1 MNFLKP
7 QLLLYVLLLFTSINT
22 FAQFDKR
29 EDDYDFEKD
38 TLYLRYLNE
47 VEITASSIFSDKK
60 NVKRFTRLVH
70 YVKKVYPYAVIAG
83 TKLREYETATN
94 TIRKRRDKKRFVKA
108 MEKELREEFG
118 VDIANFTYMQ
128 GEIFLKLLDRET
140 SYTGYELLKMLR
152 GGFRARMYQN
162 SAIMFG
168 FDLKEHYDPT
178 GKDKEIEEI
187 IELINKGEI

>member
-1 MNFLKP
+1 MNILQRFILVLSFFLTTT
-7 QLLLYVLLLFTSINT
+7 VA
-22 FAQFDKR
+22 FAQFDTR
-29 EDDYDFEKD
+29 EENYDFTKD

-47 VEITASSIFSDKK
+47 VEVTASSIFSDKK

-83 TKLREYETATN
+83 TKLREYEASMEN
-94 TIRKRRDKKRFVKA
+94 MSKKRQKRRFMKA

-118 VDIANFTYMQ
+118 VDIEKFTYMQ

-140 SYTGYELLKMLR
+140 NYTAYELLKLWR

-168 FDLKEHYDPT
+168 FDLREHYDPT

-187 IELINKGEI
+187 VQLIKQGEI

>member
-1 MNFLKP
+1 MNILKKSI
-7 QLLLYVLLLFTSINT
+7 LLLTLFLMASVA

-29 EDDYDFEKD
+29 EENYDFDKD

-47 VEITASSIFSDKK
+47 VEVTASSIFSNKK

-70 YVKKVYPYAVIAG
+70 YVKKVYPYAVIAS
-83 TKLREYETATN
+83 TKLREYEASMEN
-94 TIRKRRDKKRFVKA
+94 IPKKRQKRRFMKT
-108 MEKELREEFG
+108 MEKELKKEFG
-118 VDIANFTYMQ
+118 LDIQNFTYMQ

-140 SYTGYELLKMLR
+140 NYTAYELLKLWR
-152 GGFRARMYQN
+152 GGFKARVYQN

-178 GKDKEIEEI
+178 GKDREIEEI
-187 IELINKGEI
+187 VQLIKRGEI